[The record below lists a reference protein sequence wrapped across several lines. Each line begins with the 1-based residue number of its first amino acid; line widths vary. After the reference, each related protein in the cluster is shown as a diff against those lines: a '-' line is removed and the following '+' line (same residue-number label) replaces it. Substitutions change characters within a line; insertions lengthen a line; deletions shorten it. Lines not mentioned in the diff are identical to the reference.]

1 MVVRLGRE
9 VARARPR
16 IATARRSRRTPVL
29 MVLPAAVVLAAIT
42 LFPLLFT
49 LRLTVLSWELTTGF
63 PPRFIGL
70 QNFVRVLAQDPRF
83 WNAMAN
89 TGVLVAVGVGLQTAI
104 GIGLALE
111 LNRLRRGRTLVLSLL
126 LIPVMIA
133 PVIAGFQ
140 FRMILNDQY
149 GPLNYLLDAL
159 TFGRVHGYA
168 WLADPGVALWA
179 VMAADVWQWTPFMTL
194 VVLAG
199 LRSLPGELLEAAEVD
214 GATGPQAL
222 RRVTLPLLLWMFLT
236 SFKSNPEFCAYPPV
250 FIPKSFALT
259 NYLNAMRM
267 PPGGRGG
274 LQGVRDSL
282 IVSAGS
288 MLISVLAGAPA
299 AYSFARFRTGGENLS
314 FWVLSTRMF
323 PPVASALPL
332 FLVFKALHLLDT
344 HWALIVANTIFNL
357 PFVIWLLKGFF
368 EDLPAELEE
377 AAVIDGTTIFGAF
390 RRVALPLVAP
400 GLAATALFSFI
411 FAWNEFM
418 FALLFTRSDVRTL
431 TIIVPSLVGGHEIL
445 WGQVAAVGVV
455 AIIPNILLALLLQRY
470 LVRGLTLG
478 AVKG

>member
-1 MVVRLGRE
+1 MRR
-9 VARARPR
+9 RSP
-16 IATARRSRRTPVL
+16 ARRLATGLVLLAALVFFLFPVL
-29 MVLPAAVVLAAIT
+29 WMV
-42 LFPLLFT
+42 
-49 LRLTVLSWELTTGF
+49 
-63 PPRFIGL
+63 
-70 QNFVRVLAQDPRF
+70 
-83 WNAMAN
+83 
-89 TGVLVAVGVGLQTAI
+89 
-104 GIGLALE
+104 
-111 LNRLRRGRTLVLSLL
+111 
-126 LIPVMIA
+126 
-133 PVIAGFQ
+133 
-140 FRMILNDQY
+140 
-149 GPLNYLLDAL
+149 
-159 TFGRVHGYA
+159 
-168 WLADPGVALWA
+168 
-179 VMAADVWQWTPFMTL
+179 
-194 VVLAG
+194 
-199 LRSLPGELLEAAEVD
+199 
-214 GATGPQAL
+214 
-222 RRVTLPLLLWMFLT
+222 LT
-236 SFKSNPEFCAYPPV
+236 SFKSNPEFFAYPPV

-259 NYLNAMRM
+259 NYLNAMRL
-267 PPGGRGG
+267 PPDGRGG

-455 AIIPNILLALLLQRY
+455 AIIPNILLALLLQRF